1 MSSIWFTD
9 AFPRLDDEFSSLG
22 SSCGG
27 GLMAAKINEIVHIF
41 LEWLLNKEFH
51 YRQHEIFHP
60 KITTAH
66 VYDKCST
73 HVRHCDEILTETFK
87 NSKKKYRLGSYVTF
101 S

>member
-27 GLMAAKINEIVHIF
+27 GLMAANINEIVHIF
-41 LEWLLNKEFH
+41 LESLLNKEFH
-51 YRQHEIFHP
+51 YRQLEIFHP

-66 VYDKCST
+66 VYDNVANTSAI
-73 HVRHCDEILTETFK
+73 VM
-87 NSKKKYRLGSYVTF
+87 KYRKKHLNEKI
-101 S
+101 